1 MKKLILT
8 VIVLFAGYFAISQN
22 LVSNGDFSAQSSGCD
37 IKKFNDPPASWVRS
51 ATGYDHTPDFYHTC
65 AGVGNVNYP
74 GSNWNG
80 CADPLSG
87 DGYVGLLAFP
97 VTNSDPFYDIDF
109 EYIQQTIP
117 VLSTSITYYIEFYV
131 RPSDGNED
139 VNGNN
144 RNHGAVKT
152 LGMYLTNDLGD
163 LTANDP
169 EDIGL
174 HHLLPQIRNTGTT
187 YNDVN
192 GWTKISGTFTPPSSG
207 YKHIVIGN
215 FDSGINYGSGTV
227 SLLPGESG
235 ISYLSYY
242 YIDGVTIM
250 PSTQT
255 PPTYGTI
262 SGPNLLC
269 TSGTYTLQNG
279 PNTSGIIWSVSPSNI
294 ATPSSGTGTTASIS
308 KTGNG
313 SGTISFKGNCGTLNI
328 ASMEIHSG
336 TYSSSDYPIS
346 GPSSASSNQYVY
358 YSIPQLQDVTAINWT
373 WPSGWTYVSGQNSR
387 YLALK
392 TGQYGGMVAVGVN
405 NTCGQSGS
413 YATKYTTVYGGYG
426 YSASPNPADNTL
438 IITAVEEGT
447 VSVTDM
453 TLESSSQPLT
463 TNEINYGVALINDQM
478 QIVKTGKLKK
488 GKVKLNV
495 ASLPNGL
502 YVLHIYEP
510 EGTVKRQILIQ
521 H

>member
-1 MKKLILT
+1 MKKIVILL
-8 VIVLFAGYFAISQN
+8 VLFITNYTLISQN
-22 LVSNGDFSAQSSGCD
+22 LVSNGDFSSQGSGCN
-37 IKKFNDPPASWVRS
+37 IKDFANPPASWSKASVDYS
-51 ATGYDHTPDFYHTC
+51 NDHTPDFYHTC
-65 AGVGNVNYP
+65 AGVGNPNYP
-74 GSNWNG
+74 AANWNG
-80 CADPLSG
+80 CSNPLSG
-87 DGYVGLLAFP
+87 AGYVGLLAFP
-97 VTNSDPFYDIDF
+97 SLNSTPFVDHDF
-109 EYIQQTIP
+109 EYIQQTIST
-117 VLSTSITYYIEFYV
+117 LSSSTTYYIEFYV
-131 RPSDGNED
+131 KPASGAF
-139 VNGNN
+139 
-144 RNHGAVKT
+144 NHGAVKT
-152 LGMYLTNDLGD
+152 LGMYLTDDLAD
-163 LTANDP
+163 LQQPSDD
-169 EDIGL
+169 DIGL
-174 HHLLPQIRNTGTT
+174 HHLLPQIRNSSAY
-187 YNDVN
+187 YNDATH
-192 GWTKISGTFTPPSSG
+192 WTKISGTFNPPSSG
-207 YKHIVIGN
+207 YKYIVIGN

-235 ISYLSYY
+235 SYLSYY
-242 YIDGVTIM
+242 YIDGVTII
-250 PSTQT
+250 PNTQT

-262 SGPNLLC
+262 SGPDLLC

-279 PNTSGIIWSVSPSNI
+279 PTTSGITWSVNPSNI
-294 ATPSSGTGTTASIS
+294 ATPSSGTGTSASIS
-308 KTGNG
+308 NTGNG

-346 GPSSASSNQYVY
+346 GPSTASSNQYVY